1 MEFKFIFIEW
11 ITCCTGDINR
21 ITVEFKFDMDVGE
34 SMRAVILIESQ
45 WNLNFFQKRVV
56 VKGIPILIE
65 SQWNLNRIR
74 MFFE

>member
-1 MEFKFIFIEW
+1 M
-11 ITCCTGDINR
+11 
-21 ITVEFKFDMDVGE
+21 EFKFDMDVGE